1 MAFVWSPN
9 KPDVID
15 RVPFFLWV
23 LFHITMWSRKDAEKD
38 VEMQGKSDMH
48 SWVEAMVGLYKHAP
62 CGRNDQPVRGHC
74 LPLIPLFGQDSNN
87 HTDLSSP
94 GHLNKCPA

>member
-1 MAFVWSPN
+1 
-9 KPDVID
+9 
-15 RVPFFLWV
+15 
-23 LFHITMWSRKDAEKD
+23 
-38 VEMQGKSDMH
+38 MH
-48 SWVEAMVGLYKHAP
+48 SWVESTAGLYKHAP

-74 LPLIPLFGQDSNN
+74 LPRIPLFGQDSNN